1 MTTKR
6 LWLVPAAFLLVASV
20 LDLVSCLASMR
31 ALEIVVKPTLLP
43 LIALTSLAFLAGR
56 TFNPRMALLLVAGQ
70 LFGMTGDALLIG
82 SGFPFFAGGM
92 GAFLLGHICY
102 INLFGGVSWKGLG
115 WKTWAIA
122 LPVMGCLL
130 FGLVKVIGISGTLL
144 VPMLV
149 YGFALML
156 LIFSGLCG
164 LLKDG
169 AVWWLVVCGG
179 ALFLFSDGLIALRTF
194 GLEST
199 PWLGFWIMS
208 TYIIAQCLLA
218 AGGIA
223 LACKKAQ

>member
-1 MTTKR
+1 MISKK
-6 LWLVPAAFLLVASV
+6 LWLVPAAFLLIASV
-20 LDLVSCLASMR
+20 LDLVGCLASIR
-31 ALEIVVKPTLLP
+31 TLEIVVKPTLLP
-43 LIALTSLAFLAGR
+43 LIALTGLAFLAGR
-56 TFNPRMALLLVAGQ
+56 SFDPKVVVLLVAGQ

-92 GAFLLGHICY
+92 AAFLAGHICY
-102 INLFGGVSWKGLG
+102 ISIFGGYSWKGLG

-122 LPVMGCLL
+122 IPVMACLM
-130 FGLVKVIGISGTLL
+130 FGLVKLIGISGTLL

-164 LLKDG
+164 LVKEG
-169 AVWWLVVCGG
+169 TIWWLVVCGG

-208 TYIIAQCLLA
+208 TYILAQCLLA

-223 LACKKAQ
+223 LACKKAE